1 MPTPV
6 ELLIFDLD
14 GTLADTRQDIAN
26 SVNHVLIELD
36 CSPLA
41 LPEVMQNVGDGV
53 RKLLER
59 SLPPERQRQV
69 GAAAE
74 IFRQHYREH
83 LLDHTSL
90 YAGVREVLQLFQSN
104 KMAVVSN
111 KPEAFTREI
120 VAGLG
125 IDAAFGCILGGDSLA
140 EMKPSP
146 EPVLHVLRELGGTP
160 QATLMVGDGL
170 TDIHA
175 GQAAG
180 TQTCGVTYGFRSK
193 AELASAEPDF
203 LIDDIRE
210 LMDVLNAPRDGDSF

>member
-1 MPTPV
+1 MQTAV

-59 SLPPERQRQV
+59 SLPPEGQEQV
-69 GAAAE
+69 GAAVE
-74 IFRQHYREH
+74 IFRQHYRDH

-90 YAGVREVLQLFQSN
+90 YAGVREVLQHFRSN

-140 EMKPSP
+140 EMKPNA
-146 EPVLHVLRELGGTP
+146 EPILHVLRELGGTP
-160 QATLMVGDGL
+160 QATVMVGDGL

-180 TQTCGVTYGFRSK
+180 TLTCGVTYGFRSK
-193 AELASAEPDF
+193 GELAGAEPDF
-203 LIDDIRE
+203 LIDDIKELIEVLSESRE
-210 LMDVLNAPRDGDSF
+210 DDRF